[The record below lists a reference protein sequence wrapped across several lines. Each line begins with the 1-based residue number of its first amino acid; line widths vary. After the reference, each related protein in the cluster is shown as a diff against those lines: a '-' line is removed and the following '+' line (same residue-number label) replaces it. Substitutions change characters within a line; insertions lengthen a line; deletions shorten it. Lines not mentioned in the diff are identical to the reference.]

1 MDEVCWGTQ
10 EAWEDVHFQAGRAGV
25 DDLPREA
32 FPLAEGGSAVV
43 VVLAFAPDHY
53 QKKVGQR

>member
-10 EAWEDVHFQAGRAGV
+10 EAWEDGHFQAGRVGV

-32 FPLAEGGSAVV
+32 FPLAEGGSGVV

-53 QKKVGQR
+53 QKKLGQR